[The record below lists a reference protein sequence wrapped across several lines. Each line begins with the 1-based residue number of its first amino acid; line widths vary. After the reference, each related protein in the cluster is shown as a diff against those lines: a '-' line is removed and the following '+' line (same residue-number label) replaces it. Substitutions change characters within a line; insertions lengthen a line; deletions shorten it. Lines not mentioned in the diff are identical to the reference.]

1 MVKPTY
7 PSLFRGV
14 LVDRKALPSLAASL
28 NLMMTDMMK
37 ILLADDDENIRSAL
51 GLLLEQEPDVLVVG
65 SVVNATGLHKIISSR
80 PWRAMNGRPLQ
91 RDPDRPS
98 AAENAQGGEGDH
110 NLLLLDW
117 ELPGWSPSDLSDLR
131 QSCPDLKIIALSV
144 GPDTRQSALAAGADA
159 FVSKSDPPDQVLD
172 TVRRLCC
179 QG

>member
-1 MVKPTY
+1 MERKR
-7 PSLFRGV
+7 FRPWQP
-14 LVDRKALPSLAASL
+14 LS
-28 NLMMTDMMK
+28 NLMMNDMMK

-65 SVVNATGLHKIISSR
+65 SVVNATGLLKIISSR
-80 PWRAMNGRPLQ
+80 PWRLINGGPLRQ
-91 RDPDRPS
+91 DPDRPS
-98 AAENAQGGEGDH
+98 APENAQSKESDY

-117 ELPGWSPSDLSDLR
+117 ELPGWSPAHVSDLR
-131 QSCPDLKIIALSV
+131 HSCPDLKIIALSV